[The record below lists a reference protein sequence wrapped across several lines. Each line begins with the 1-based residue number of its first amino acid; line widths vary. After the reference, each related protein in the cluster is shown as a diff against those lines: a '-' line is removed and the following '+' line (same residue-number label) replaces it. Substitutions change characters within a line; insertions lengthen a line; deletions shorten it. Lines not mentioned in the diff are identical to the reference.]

1 MFWPFKKGIN
11 LKKII
16 PNSLLIKQKL
26 IKIRGIIPVII
37 EQISQAVK
45 KIEDST
51 VDVVGNFTELVG
63 KIEKNADLTISQK
76 DILKQNLS
84 FELCKLQGFKL
95 YSKNGGR
102 LCERHEECKL
112 KNSCV
117 LEDGIKEVFKSLR
130 IIIKNSENE
139 MRSFTEKISSYV
151 DKFNEMAER
160 MKDINKLSNDIS
172 ELARTTNIVAL
183 NATIEAARA
192 GEYGLGFGVVA
203 GEVKRLADRSSDF
216 AEKIREN
223 LSEMVNF
230 MKTFQEE
237 FINMLK
243 KESEALERIVN
254 TYEASLSGV
263 MNSLNDVHS
272 SFDQFIN
279 DANEIKDSINNII
292 FKLQFEDITKQISQH
307 VIEAL
312 RSIEDELMDM
322 GGRRLNRIVGEDQ
335 IKDRLLKDLEKSY
348 TMKEEKDIAKKVLKE
363 EFPES
368 DQGKEE
374 EEGVTF
380 F

>member
-16 PNSLLIKQKL
+16 PNSFLIKQKL
-26 IKIRGIIPVII
+26 IKIRGIISVII
-37 EQISQAVK
+37 EQISQSVK
-45 KIEDST
+45 KIEEST
-51 VDVVGNFTELVG
+51 LDVIDNFTELVRN
-63 KIEKNADLTISQK
+63 IEKNADLTISQK

-102 LCERHEECKL
+102 LCERHQECKL

-117 LEDGIKEVFKSLR
+117 LEDGIKDVFESLR
-130 IIIKNSENE
+130 IMIKNSENE

-192 GEYGLGFGVVA
+192 GEKGLGFGVIA
-203 GEVKRLADRSSDF
+203 GEVKRLADRSSEF
-216 AEKIREN
+216 AEKVRDN
-223 LSEMVNF
+223 LSEVVNF
-230 MKTFQEE
+230 IKIFQEE
-237 FINMLK
+237 FIEILK
-243 KESEALERIVN
+243 KQSESLEGNGAI
-254 TYEASLSGV
+254 LSGL
-263 MNSLNDVHS
+263 MNSLSDVHS
-272 SFDQFIN
+272 SFDKFIN
-279 DANEIKDSINNII
+279 KANEIKEAINNII

-348 TMKEEKDIAKKVLKE
+348 TIRKERHVAKKVLKE

>member
-1 MFWPFKKGIN
+1 VEDMFWPFKKGIN

-16 PNSLLIKQKL
+16 PNSFLIKQKL
-26 IKIRGIIPVII
+26 IKIRGIISVII
-37 EQISQAVK
+37 EQISQSVK
-45 KIEDST
+45 KIEEST
-51 VDVVGNFTELVG
+51 LDVIDNFTELVRN
-63 KIEKNADLTISQK
+63 IEKNADLTISQK

-102 LCERHEECKL
+102 LCERHQECKL

-117 LEDGIKEVFKSLR
+117 LEDGIKDVFESLR
-130 IIIKNSENE
+130 IMIKNSENE

-192 GEYGLGFGVVA
+192 GEKGLGFGVIA
-203 GEVKRLADRSSDF
+203 GEVKRLADRSSEF
-216 AEKIREN
+216 AKKVRDN
-223 LSEMVNF
+223 LSEVVNF
-230 MKTFQEE
+230 IKIFQEE
-237 FINMLK
+237 FIEILK
-243 KESEALERIVN
+243 KQSESLEGNGSI
-254 TYEASLSGV
+254 LSGL
-263 MNSLNDVHS
+263 MNSLSDVHS
-272 SFDQFIN
+272 SFDKFIN
-279 DANEIKDSINNII
+279 KANEIKEAINNII

-348 TMKEEKDIAKKVLKE
+348 TIRKERHVAKKVLKE

>member
-1 MFWPFKKGIN
+1 VEDMFWPFKKGIN

-51 VDVVGNFTELVG
+51 VDVIGNFTELVG

-95 YSKNGGR
+95 YSKDGGR

-117 LEDGIKEVFKSLR
+117 LKDGIEEVFESLR

-139 MRSFTEKISSYV
+139 MKSFTEKISSYV

-237 FINMLK
+237 F
-243 KESEALERIVN
+243 
-254 TYEASLSGV
+254 
-263 MNSLNDVHS
+263 
-272 SFDQFIN
+272 
-279 DANEIKDSINNII
+279 
-292 FKLQFEDITKQISQH
+292 
-307 VIEAL
+307 
-312 RSIEDELMDM
+312 
-322 GGRRLNRIVGEDQ
+322 
-335 IKDRLLKDLEKSY
+335 
-348 TMKEEKDIAKKVLKE
+348 
-363 EFPES
+363 PES

>member
-16 PNSLLIKQKL
+16 PNSFLIKQKL
-26 IKIRGIIPVII
+26 IKIRGIISVII
-37 EQISQAVK
+37 EQISQSVK
-45 KIEDST
+45 KIEEST
-51 VDVVGNFTELVG
+51 LDVIDNFTELVRN
-63 KIEKNADLTISQK
+63 IEKNADLTISQK

-102 LCERHEECKL
+102 LCERHQECKL

-117 LEDGIKEVFKSLR
+117 LEDGIKDVFESLR
-130 IIIKNSENE
+130 IMIKNSENE

-192 GEYGLGFGVVA
+192 GEKGLGFGVIA
-203 GEVKRLADRSSDF
+203 GEVKRLADRSSEF
-216 AEKIREN
+216 AKKVRDN
-223 LSEMVNF
+223 LSEVVNF
-230 MKTFQEE
+230 IKIFQEE
-237 FINMLK
+237 FIEILK
-243 KESEALERIVN
+243 KQSESLEGNGSI
-254 TYEASLSGV
+254 LSGL
-263 MNSLNDVHS
+263 MNSLSDVHS
-272 SFDQFIN
+272 SFDKFIN
-279 DANEIKDSINNII
+279 KANEIKEAINNII

-348 TMKEEKDIAKKVLKE
+348 TIRKERHVAKKVLKE

>member
-16 PNSLLIKQKL
+16 PNSFLIKQKL
-26 IKIRGIIPVII
+26 IKIRGIISVII
-37 EQISQAVK
+37 EQISQSVK
-45 KIEDST
+45 KIEEST
-51 VDVVGNFTELVG
+51 LDVIDNFTELVRN
-63 KIEKNADLTISQK
+63 IEKNADLTISQK

-102 LCERHEECKL
+102 LCERHQECKL

-117 LEDGIKEVFKSLR
+117 LEDGIKDVFESLR
-130 IIIKNSENE
+130 IMIKNSENE

-192 GEYGLGFGVVA
+192 GEKGLGFGVVA
-203 GEVKRLADRSSDF
+203 GEVKRLADRSSEF
-216 AEKIREN
+216 AKKVRDN
-223 LSEMVNF
+223 LSEVVNF
-230 MKTFQEE
+230 IKIFQEE
-237 FINMLK
+237 FIEILK
-243 KESEALERIVN
+243 KQSESLEGNGAI
-254 TYEASLSGV
+254 LSGL
-263 MNSLNDVHS
+263 MNSLSDVHS
-272 SFDQFIN
+272 SFDKFIN
-279 DANEIKDSINNII
+279 KANEIKEAINNII

-348 TMKEEKDIAKKVLKE
+348 TIRKERHVAKKVLKE

>member
-16 PNSLLIKQKL
+16 PNSFLIKQKL
-26 IKIRGIIPVII
+26 IKIRGIISVII
-37 EQISQAVK
+37 EQISQSVK
-45 KIEDST
+45 KIEEST
-51 VDVVGNFTELVG
+51 LDVIDNFTELVRN
-63 KIEKNADLTISQK
+63 IEKNADLTISQK

-102 LCERHEECKL
+102 LCERHQECKL

-117 LEDGIKEVFKSLR
+117 LEDGIKDVFESLR
-130 IIIKNSENE
+130 IMIKNSENE

-192 GEYGLGFGVVA
+192 GEKGLGFGVIA
-203 GEVKRLADRSSDF
+203 GEVKRLADRSSEF
-216 AEKIREN
+216 AKKVRDN
-223 LSEMVNF
+223 LSEVVNF
-230 MKTFQEE
+230 IKIFQEE
-237 FINMLK
+237 FIEILK
-243 KESEALERIVN
+243 KQSESLEGNGAI
-254 TYEASLSGV
+254 LSGL
-263 MNSLNDVHS
+263 MNSLSDVHS
-272 SFDQFIN
+272 SFDKFIN
-279 DANEIKDSINNII
+279 KANEIKEAINNII

-348 TMKEEKDIAKKVLKE
+348 TIRKERHVAKKVLKE